1 MKRIMLTLPSIFLWF
16 GSCCIATAQDTASSD
31 QITADQQIIQDDRS
45 TTGKFQPVTV
55 GPSATSDVALQ
66 FPQSLANKSVAVQ
79 PLDGGTLQIGN
90 STIDQ
95 NGMLSFSFQV
105 TDQPGVYRVAVV
117 DPNTTD
123 DTQRLVGLVQ
133 FEVPNP
139 AQ

>member
-1 MKRIMLTLPSIFLWF
+1 MRKPRV
-16 GSCCIATAQDTASSD
+16 D
-31 QITADQQIIQDDRS
+31 QITDPDQQIIQGDSS

-55 GPSATSDVALQ
+55 DPSATSDVALQ

-79 PLDGGTLQIGN
+79 PLDGGTLQIGI

-105 TDQPGVYRVAVV
+105 TDQPGVYRVIVV
-117 DPNTTD
+117 DPSADENSPKI
-123 DTQRLVGLVQ
+123 VGVVQ